1 MYGVVFGNSKLMYN
15 LSLDYHWYQT
25 PENDVEII
33 KVYKINNIP
42 YSFDYVTT
50 LELDNPEVIE
60 SADKNTILLPDDLF
74 RYSYYLVSEMAHPL
88 IFNLEVD
95 DPSLLPND

>member
-1 MYGVVFGNSKLMYN
+1 MYN

-25 PENDVEII
+25 LEDDIEII

-50 LELDNPEVIE
+50 IELDNPEIIE
-60 SADKNTILLPDDLF
+60 AADINEVLMPEDLF
-74 RYSYYLVSEMAHPL
+74 RYSYYLVAEMAHPL
-88 IFNLEVD
+88 LFNLEVD
-95 DPSLLPND
+95 NPSLLPND

>member
-1 MYGVVFGNSKLMYN
+1 MYN

-25 PENDVEII
+25 LENDVEII
-33 KVYKINNIP
+33 KVYKINNLP

-50 LELDNPEVIE
+50 LDLENPEIIDA
-60 SADKNTILLPDDLF
+60 ADKNTVLFPEDLF